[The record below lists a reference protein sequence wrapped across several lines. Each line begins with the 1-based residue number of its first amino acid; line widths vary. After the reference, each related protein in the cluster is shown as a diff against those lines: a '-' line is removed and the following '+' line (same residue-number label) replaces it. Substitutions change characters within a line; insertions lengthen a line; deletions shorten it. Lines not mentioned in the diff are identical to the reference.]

1 MSDRVSGA
9 VPARYGV
16 NKAKAIWCAVD
27 GEAALIH
34 TDTSIYYGLNP
45 TGTFI
50 WTLLAE
56 AELSFDEILERVSAH
71 YQIPGSQIT
80 TDVREVLNQ
89 LTVEDLILER

>member
-1 MSDRVSGA
+1 MPELASGTVS
-9 VPARYGV
+9 ARYCV

-34 TDTSIYYGLNP
+34 VDTSIYYGLNA

-56 AELSFDEILERVSAH
+56 AELSFDEILERVGAH
-71 YQIPGSQIT
+71 YQMPASQIT
-80 TDVREVLNQ
+80 TDVRQVLDQ
-89 LTVEDLILER
+89 LKAEDLILER